1 MCKQAESNN
10 HRSASLDGVSE
21 EDSVRLLD
29 QSAHCNPREFPIP
42 AATCL
47 VLLQIGE
54 AAGMSARAILEGTN
68 LTRHSLENKDAWISV
83 HKANR
88 VLINIATVGGV
99 SAVGIEYGLRMRTS
113 WYGMAG
119 VATANAPTMMTA
131 LRIACKYT
139 ALQEP
144 SVRLSLKENPGGITS
159 LVFSM
164 RRDIKKAY
172 QTVFEGAVVGIWQ
185 QCKRVADTEG
195 AEIWVNWKEPHYF
208 AEFRDRLPPFRF
220 DQSQVELRMP
230 TSALKMPLVT
240 SNPVLFR
247 QALRSCDLQS
257 MQVRHFKNS
266 MPDLVRAEFANSEVI
281 PSLAEVARG
290 LNMSTRSVQRKL
302 TQAGVS
308 FKDLAAEA
316 RIKRAQWLL
325 ENTTAEIK
333 AIAADLGYSDP
344 TSFRRA
350 FKRWTGHAP
359 SALRG

>member
-1 MCKQAESNN
+1 MCKQSESNN
-10 HRSASLDGVSE
+10 QHSADFDGFSRE
-21 EDSVRLLD
+21 NSTRLLD
-29 QSAHCNPREFPIP
+29 QSAHCNPREFPVP

-54 AAGMSARAILEGTN
+54 EAGMSTREILEGTN
-68 LTRHSLENKDAWISV
+68 LTRHSLENKGAWIPV

-88 VLINIATVGGV
+88 VLINIASVGGV

-119 VATANAPTMMTA
+119 VATANAPTMMAA
-131 LRIACKYT
+131 LKIACKYT

-144 SVRLSLKENPGGITS
+144 SVRLSLEDNLSGTTS
-159 LVFSM
+159 LVFTM

-172 QTVFEGAVVGIWQ
+172 QTVFEGAVVGVWQ
-185 QCKRVADTEG
+185 QCQLLGNTEG

-208 AEFRDRLPPFRF
+208 ADFRDRLPPFRF
-220 DQSQVELRMP
+220 DQSRVALRMP
-230 TSALKMPLVT
+230 KSTLEEPLAT

-247 QALRSCDLQS
+247 QALKSCDLQS
-257 MQVRHFKNS
+257 LQVRHFKMS
-266 MPDLVRAEFANSEVI
+266 VPDLVRAEFANSEVV
-281 PSLAEVARG
+281 PSLSEVARG

-302 TQAGVS
+302 TAAGVS

-325 ENTTAEIK
+325 ENTTTEIK

-344 TSFRRA
+344 ASFRRA
-350 FKRWTGHAP
+350 FKRWTGYAP
-359 SALRG
+359 STLRS